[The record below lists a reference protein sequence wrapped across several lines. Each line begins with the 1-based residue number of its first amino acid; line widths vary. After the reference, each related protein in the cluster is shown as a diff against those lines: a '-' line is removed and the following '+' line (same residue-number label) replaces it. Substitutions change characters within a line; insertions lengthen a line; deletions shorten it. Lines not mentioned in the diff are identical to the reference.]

1 MKLPSI
7 HSQALKVI
15 LLPLTGLS
23 FALCASLIYLNISY
37 TDKFVQQYGNAQI
50 KQWALM
56 VEQIGIDNKEQIS
69 NLFDAARV
77 EPSIRALA
85 IYSNNNKEHLHLG
98 PVFETHIPRI
108 ATQSLALIDKRQA
121 TQFSQSQS
129 GQTLLF
135 KAAFNDG
142 SSLYLELSKLPYLLL
157 DYQTLLSGMLLWLL
171 CTAIAAALT
180 THCSRSLVNA
190 LRQICAN
197 INQISAGILSTNS
210 DNSTDQQHNRELSE
224 IMQSIEQMRCSL
236 LQTQQDN
243 QYHTDQSTNDLR
255 ETLDTI
261 EVQNIELNIARK
273 EALEA
278 SRIKSEFLANTSHE
292 FRTPLNGII
301 GFAQLALRTE
311 LSEQQQNYL
320 RTILESSQNLLTS
333 INDILDFSKLETGQL
348 TLDYMPLNP
357 RNCIEETLKILALE
371 AQQKK
376 LELITLFDPELPQQL
391 LGDPLRLK
399 QILSNLIGNGI
410 KFSERGNI
418 IIRVQQLQTLD
429 TQVEIKISISD
440 TGIGLTLEQQQELF
454 SPFSQADTS
463 NAREHGGAGLGL
475 SISKGL
481 IERMD
486 GQIGVDS
493 KVGQGSTFWFQLKLG
508 IDRSNNQ
515 NNNQNK
521 LSLAGQ
527 RALIFS
533 RNSMATLQLQ
543 DLLENWDVSC
553 DQQSSI
559 EQLLPRISE
568 ANQSGKPY
576 DLLLLDSSFDF
587 NGDDYQQLKKVIWRA
602 SQRYQCRI
610 VTIASSEQLSLIV
623 DTTLHKLIRNC
634 LKPLMCQD
642 LQVHVE
648 QRNSKAQNSVA
659 VITASP
665 LKKPP
670 YEEVPKARSEK
681 VLVVDDNPAN
691 LQLASELLKGI
702 GAKVTTAN
710 NGSEALQLCA
720 QQDYDLIFM
729 DVQMPILDGMD
740 TTRELRKREGSKR
753 RTPIIAL
760 TAHAMSDQKTDLLLA
775 GMDDYLHKPVSES
788 QLQHTLHRWNQP
800 NIGSGVGK
808 TTVVAAVAQEKSD
821 QANSNVVVDREK
833 CLVLANYKPDLA
845 RDMLSMLI
853 DSAKQDIKRLP
864 HLYSEQK
871 FDELSERIHK
881 LYGSCCYS
889 GVPALK
895 EISGRLDKLLQQK
908 QYVNIEQEFIEL
920 GNAIAALLNWN
931 QEFDVDV
938 LFGFEN

>member
-69 NLFDAARV
+69 DLFDAARV

-85 IYSNNNKEHLHLG
+85 IYTDNNNEHLHLG
-98 PVFETHIPRI
+98 PVFETHIPSI
-108 ATQSLALIDKRQA
+108 AKQSLALIDKNQA

-135 KAAFNDG
+135 KAAFSDG

-197 INQISAGILSTNS
+197 INQISAGSLTTDS
-210 DNSTDQQHNRELSE
+210 DNSADQLHNQELNE
-224 IMQSIEQMRCSL
+224 IMQSIEQMRHAL
-236 LQTQQDN
+236 QQTQQDN
-243 QYHTDQSTNDLR
+243 QYHSDQSTNDLR

-273 EALEA
+273 EALKA

-301 GFAQLALRTE
+301 GFAQLALRTD

-348 TLDYMPLNP
+348 ALDYMPLNP
-357 RNCIEETLKILALE
+357 RNCIEETLKILAPE

-410 KFSERGNI
+410 KFSARGNI

-440 TGIGLTLEQQQELF
+440 SGIGLTIEQQQELF

-463 NAREHGGAGLGL
+463 NSREHGGAGLGL

-508 IDRSNNQ
+508 IDRSHNQ

-521 LSLAGQ
+521 LSLTGQ

-543 DLLENWDVSC
+543 DLLENWDVNC
-553 DQQSSI
+553 EQQSSI
-559 EQLLPRISE
+559 EQLLPTISE

-576 DLLLLDSSFDF
+576 NLLLLDSSYDF
-587 NGDDYQQLKKVIWRA
+587 NNDDYQQLKKVIWRA

-634 LKPLMCQD
+634 LKPLICQD
-642 LQVHVE
+642 LQVHIE
-648 QRNSKAQNSVA
+648 HKNSKAQNSVA
-659 VITASP
+659 IIAASP
-665 LKKPP
+665 QQKAP
-670 YEEVPKARSEK
+670 YEGEPKARSAQ

-720 QQDYDLIFM
+720 QHDYDLIFM
-729 DVQMPILDGMD
+729 DVQMPILDGMN
-740 TTRELRKREGSKR
+740 TTRELRKREDSKR

-788 QLQHTLHRWNQP
+788 QLQHALHRWSQH
-800 NIGSGVGK
+800 NIDISVNK
-808 TTVVAAVAQEKSD
+808 STEVQETFNK
-821 QANSNVVVDREK
+821 ANSNIVVDREK
-833 CLVLANYKPDLA
+833 CLALANYKADLA

-853 DSAKQDIKRLP
+853 DTAKQDIELLP
-864 HLYSEQK
+864 HLYREQK

-895 EISGRLDKLLQQK
+895 KISGKLDKLLQQK
-908 QYVNIEQEFIEL
+908 QYANLEQDLIAL

-931 QEFDVDV
+931 QEFDVNA